1 MATIDNIVSDLRK
14 AIESAKSGKTQAYDT
29 VATVKRVAG
38 NTAWVQIPGGT
49 SETPVQLT
57 IACQPGDTVQ
67 VRVGGGRAWLTG
79 NQSAPPTDDR
89 EAKVARSEASRAQ
102 VTAVKAHEV
111 AEEASTVAGEASA
124 TAEAAAMAAGQSVAT
139 DTMHYLATSQD
150 SGVTISTPGWTTTIQ
165 TIDATNKYLW
175 TYHTYTKANG
185 QSYNSTPVIIGT
197 YGVDG
202 TSVTILG
209 SYDTLAEL
217 KAAHP
222 TGSLGDAYMV
232 AGDLY
237 VWNGSDWEN
246 VGQIQGPQG
255 AKGDKGDTGSQ
266 GPQGIQGAKGDK
278 GDTGA
283 KGDKGDTGETG
294 ATGAQ
299 GISITKVEPQYYL
312 STSTSSATG
321 GSWSGT
327 MTYQSGRYIWTREK
341 ITFSNGNIGYST
353 EVYNSALTTACANA
367 LNANQIASNT
377 NQYFWH
383 TETGDD
389 TGAHITEKTQEEFL
403 ADPQN
408 GGGNLLARSNG
419 IAIRDGLQET
429 ATFSSDEFALH
440 NGETKVIA
448 MQNATSTSIGRAG
461 DTFLSVSDNAGVG
474 TYAHTLDLEYLGNL
488 EMTLSFHIGNV
499 NFGALTIP
507 LEDFGNWEDSAPS
520 IGNFSASGT
529 VSFDESSKL
538 VTLTINEIN
547 YDGSGTPVPLCALTY
562 DSYPKYASI
571 GIGNADMSDIE
582 HTRFAIGARLGKYN
596 VFKIDEYGGIETV
609 GSMTCESI
617 DTEYDVS
624 AGHFVTDG
632 DGNVLSEKVSGVDAT
647 KMQPLS
653 GIVNDDVFE
662 SLYTGWLAVTVKTN
676 SGQTMAPYIAIE
688 ANNGSNNYGIASS
701 WGITT
706 SGATMIVGA
715 PVLKGCRY
723 RIHCVRCTITDVR
736 VFTT

>member
-89 EAKVARSEASRAQ
+89 EAKVARSEASQAQ
-102 VTAVKAHEV
+102 ATASKAHEV

-124 TAEAAAMAAGQSVAT
+124 TAEAAATAAGQSMAT
-139 DTMHYLATSQD
+139 DTMHYLATSQG
-150 SGVTISTPGWTTTIQ
+150 SGVTINTPGWTTTIQ

-185 QSYNSTPVIIGT
+185 QSYNSAPVIIGT

-209 SYDTLAEL
+209 SYNTLAEL
-217 KAAHP
+217 EAAHP

-237 VWNGSDWEN
+237 VWNGSDWKN

-255 AKGDKGDTGSQ
+255 AKGDKGDKGDKGEKGDTGSQ

-299 GISITKVEPQYYL
+299 GISITNIEPQYYL

-341 ITFSNGNIGYST
+341 ITFSNSNVGYST

-419 IAIRDGLQET
+419 MAVRDGLTEV
-429 ATFSSDEFALH
+429 ASFGANKAVIGKEDEIHAEVSSEGLQVINPDT
-440 NGETKVIA
+440 GETMYIWNTK
-448 MQNATSTSIGRAG
+448 S
-461 DTFLSVSDNAGVG
+461 
-474 TYAHTLDLEYLGNL
+474 
-488 EMTLSFHIGNV
+488 
-499 NFGALTIP
+499 
-507 LEDFGNWEDSAPS
+507 
-520 IGNFSASGT
+520 SGT
-529 VSFDESSKL
+529 RISGSLGTTISGGGVEPYDFIWFDDRMISQGIPMDGL
-538 VTLTINEIN
+538 VTKHL
-547 YDGSGTPVPLCALTY
+547 GSGSNPRWQWDIFAPHERNYRQYTIDDEYTVRGSVRY
-562 DSYPKYASI
+562 DSTI
-571 GIGNADMSDIE
+571 
-582 HTRFAIGARLGKYN
+582 TL
-596 VFKIDEYGGIETV
+596 
-609 GSMTCESI
+609 
-617 DTEYDVS
+617 
-624 AGHFVTDG
+624 
-632 DGNVLSEKVSGVDAT
+632 
-647 KMQPLS
+647 
-653 GIVNDDVFE
+653 
-662 SLYTGWLAVTVKTN
+662 
-676 SGQTMAPYIAIE
+676 
-688 ANNGSNNYGIASS
+688 
-701 WGITT
+701 TT
-706 SGATMIVGA
+706 SGGNGWYRNSDAYYVTIPTKLQKANLYYGGFYAELPHHFVLTSCHISVMSGGLAYFYATPASWTSTQVKFYIAHLGSVSTRNAIIMI
-715 PVLKGCRY
+715 
-723 RIHCVRCTITDVR
+723 D
-736 VFTT
+736 FTGYYALDDDAIPPE